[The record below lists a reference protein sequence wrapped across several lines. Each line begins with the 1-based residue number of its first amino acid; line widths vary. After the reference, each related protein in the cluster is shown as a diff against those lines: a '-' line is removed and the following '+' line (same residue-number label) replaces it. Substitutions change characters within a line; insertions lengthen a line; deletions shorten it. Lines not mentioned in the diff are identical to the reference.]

1 MTFIKDAMKD
11 VLISSTT
18 SMSDDSFASESLTTE
33 YILSSKGISYSL
45 KSLIDIEAAD
55 YSFIDKV
62 IAQIVSDQLQI
73 ELLTLIK
80 AKSIR
85 EFDDHYAKKLIIHV
99 IYSNLTVQDHT
110 IDIASM
116 LITRLDQHQM
126 ILEKTWMNKIDLVI
140 DMRTDS
146 LRFSN
151 FNPTSQKSIALFS
164 SNKSIT
170 KQKSLTSTHIL
181 KRPFTSIT
189 SQFSQ
194 KSLSFSQKKSS
205 IEQLK
210 PRDATLTSVK
220 IPKSTSGSMNIAII
234 EAATYRMLVKRS
246 DVKTF
251 AVIVSKIDR
260 LITTVENKLEEVN
273 LHELSHVEILE
284 EIKVKLSFEYHDYL
298 DVFDRAM
305 IDQLSSHHF
314 YDHKIELIDEET
326 SFRSRLYQMFD
337 HKLQKVKKYLIDHLN
352 KEFIFFSFASYAS
365 LILFIEKKDESLRF
379 CVDYR
384 KLNALIKRDR
394 YSLSLIDETLARI
407 QESKYLTR
415 LNIIVA
421 FNKLHMHSDSEDL
434 TIFIIFF
441 DSYKY
446 HIMLFELTNES
457 TFYQHYMND
466 VLFKYLHQFCQIY
479 LDDIIIYSKILKK
492 HRRHVWL
499 ILHRLREVDLQIDI
513 NKCEFHVQKIIF
525 LELLMSIEE
534 LKMNSRKMQAVVDWS
549 TLNNLTQMQ
558 FFIDFCNFYRRFIK
572 NFSKIVRSMIR
583 FTQKKIIFEWNE
595 VCQIVFDHMKRRMIE
610 TSILRH
616 FDQTRE
622 AILEIDSFDYVND
635 EVLSQ
640 YDDEEVLHSIVFYSK
655 NMSSAECNYEIYDK
669 ELLIII
675 WAFEH
680 WRLELKLTDIS
691 IKMFIDHQTLILLM
705 KDKELSRRQMRW
717 VQKFADFNF
726 RIMYRSDK
734 QNIKIDALTRQ
745 ADVVLRDSEDERV
758 CYQWITILTS
768 NRIKIA
774 DLKKNISEPIY
785 KQVLETNEID
795 ENCMLLREA
804 IARDETQ
811 YEDIKLKNCR
821 IQNEIL
827 YHDNQLWVSFNE
839 LLQMNLIREVHN
851 QSSMSHSDI
860 LRTVKIIKRNYYW
873 SFMRKTINRYIR
885 NCYIC
890 QRSKTSR
897 NKSNDLLQSLSISE
911 QRWQNI
917 VMNFI
922 IDLSD
927 SYDYNAIL
935 TVICRLSKERHY
947 ISCITDDEDI
957 TVEKTAE
964 MLLQWVY
971 RFHDLSNFIV
981 FDRDSQF
988 IFILWKFLCKRL
1000 SISLR
1005 LFIVYHSQ
1013 IDDQS
1018 ERVNQNVER
1027 YLRFFCLYMQN
1038 DWVKWLLM
1046 IEFVDNNVLS
1056 SIIFLILFFMNKSF
1070 HSHMSFDPDIIE
1082 YESIRERLQIVRV
1095 EDIFDHMNKTLI
1107 FAREALT
1114 KTRERM
1120 VKQANKHRKKINYE
1134 IESKMFLN
1142 ERNIV
1147 TARLFKKLDDKM
1159 LDSFKVTDSVDFF
1172 YKLKLSDTMRIHDV
1186 FHSELLRSVDDDSLP
1201 GQKNEFS
1208 RSIVVNDENEWKI
1221 DDILNSRR
1229 YRRWLQYQVKWK
1241 NYDNDL
1247 NWYNADDD
1255 EFMNAQEMINDFHI
1269 KYSRKA
1275 H

>member
-1 MTFIKDAMKD
+1 
-11 VLISSTT
+11 
-18 SMSDDSFASESLTTE
+18 MSDDLFASESLTTE
-33 YILSSKGISYSL
+33 CVLSSNEISYSL

-55 YSFIDKV
+55 YSFIDEV
-62 IAQIVSDQLQI
+62 IAQIVCDQLQI
-73 ELLTLIK
+73 ESLTLIK

-85 EFDDHYAKKLIIHV
+85 EFDDHYAKKLIIHA

-110 IDIASM
+110 IDTASM

-140 DMRTDS
+140 DMRINS

-170 KQKSLTSTHIL
+170 KRKSLTSTHIL
-181 KRPFTSIT
+181 KRSFTFVT
-189 SQFSQ
+189 SQTSQ
-194 KSLSFSQKKSS
+194 NKKF

-210 PRDATLTSVK
+210 QRDATLTSVNS
-220 IPKSTSGSMNIAII
+220 KSTFILKPFSFSSTNIAII
-234 EAATYRMLVKRS
+234 ETATYRMLVKRS
-246 DVKTF
+246 DIKIF
-251 AVIVSKIDR
+251 AVIVLKIDR
-260 LITTVENKLEEVN
+260 LITTAENKSEEVN
-273 LHELSHVEILE
+273 LHELFHAEALKQVK
-284 EIKVKLSFEYHDYL
+284 IKLLSEYHDYL

-305 IDQLSSHHF
+305 IDQLSSHRF
-314 YDHKIELIDEET
+314 YDHKIELTDEET
-326 SFRSRLYQMFD
+326 SSRSRLYQMFD
-337 HKLQKVKKYLIDHLN
+337 HKLQKIKKYLIDHLN
-352 KEFIFFSFASYAS
+352 KEFIFFSFASYVS
-365 LILFIEKKDESLRF
+365 LILFIEKKDDSLRF
-379 CVDYR
+379 CIDYR
-384 KLNALIKRDR
+384 KLNALIKRNR
-394 YSLSLIDETLARI
+394 YPLSLIDETLARI

-415 LNIIVA
+415 LNIIIA
-421 FNKLHMHSDSEDL
+421 FNKLCMHSGSKDL

-446 HIMLFELTNES
+446 HVMLFELTNES

-466 VLFKYLHQFCQIY
+466 VLFEYLHQFCQIY

-492 HRRHVWL
+492 HKRHVWL
-499 ILHRLREVDLQIDI
+499 ILNRLREADLQIDI
-513 NKCEFHVQKIIF
+513 NKCEFHVQKTIF
-525 LELLMSIEE
+525 LELLISIEE

-549 TLNNLTQMQ
+549 TLNNLTQIQ

-572 NFSKIVRSMIR
+572 NFSKIVHSMIQL
-583 FTQKKIIFEWNE
+583 TQKKIIFEWNE
-595 VCQIVFDHMKRRMIE
+595 VCQIIFNHIKRHMIE

-622 AILEIDSFDYVND
+622 TILEIDSFNYVND

-691 IKMFIDHQTLILLM
+691 IKMFIDHQALISLM

-717 VQKFADFNF
+717 VQKLADFNF

-734 QNIKIDALTRQ
+734 QNIKIDALTRR

-758 CYQWITILTS
+758 RYQWITILTS
-768 NRIKIA
+768 NRMKIA
-774 DLKKNISEPIY
+774 DLEKNISESIY
-785 KQVLETNEID
+785 KQILETNKID
-795 ENCMLLREA
+795 ENCTLLREA

-821 IQNEIL
+821 TQNEIL

-839 LLQMNLIREVHN
+839 LLQMNLIHEVHD
-851 QSSMSHSDI
+851 QSSMSYSDI

-873 SFMRKTINRYIR
+873 SFMRKTINWYIW

-890 QRSKTSR
+890 QRSKTSKD
-897 NKSNDLLQSLSISE
+897 KSNDLLQSLSISE
-911 QRWQNI
+911 QWWQNI

-922 IDLSD
+922 IDLFD

-957 TVEKTAE
+957 TVEKTSE
-964 MLLQWVY
+964 MLLQWIY
-971 RFHDLSNFIV
+971 WFHDLSNFIV

-1000 SISLR
+1000 SIFLR
-1005 LFIVYHSQ
+1005 LFIVYHFQ

-1018 ERVNQNVER
+1018 EWVNQNVER
-1027 YLRFFCLYMQN
+1027 YLRFFCSYMQN
-1038 DWVKWLLM
+1038 DWFKWLLM

-1056 SIIFLILFFMNKSF
+1056 SVIFLILFFMNKSF
-1070 HSHMSFDPDIIE
+1070 HSRMSFDSDIIE
-1082 YESIRERLQIVRV
+1082 YKSTRERLEIIRV
-1095 EDIFDHMNKTLI
+1095 EDIFNHMNKKLI
-1107 FAREALT
+1107 FAREALI

-1120 VKQANKHRKKINYE
+1120 MKQANKHRKKINYK

-1147 TARLFKKLDDKM
+1147 TARFFKKLDDKM
-1159 LDSFKVTDSVDFF
+1159 LNSFKITDFVDFF
-1172 YKLKLSDTMRIHDV
+1172 YKLKLSDTMHIHDV
-1186 FHSELLRSVDDDSLP
+1186 FHSELLRSAVNDSLSD
-1201 GQKNEFS
+1201 QKNEFS
-1208 RSIVVNDENEWKI
+1208 RSIVVNDENKWKI
-1221 DDILNSRR
+1221 DDILNS
-1229 YRRWLQYQVKWK
+1229 
-1241 NYDNDL
+1241 
-1247 NWYNADDD
+1247 
-1255 EFMNAQEMINDFHI
+1255 
-1269 KYSRKA
+1269 
-1275 H
+1275 